1 MISVDILSEVALL
14 ARSKIS
20 LHIVLNAGSDVA
32 IVGGHKFFAHDV
44 LIEFLIASSHA
55 LAIFVGHFGHLL
67 TGFAHKVVVDKPL
80 AHKFLL
86 ELLLWFAGFEA
97 FGVAIGIE
105 VA

>member
-55 LAIFVGHFGHLL
+55 LAIFVGHLGHLL

-80 AHKFLL
+80 AHKFLAQL
-86 ELLLWFAGFEA
+86 TLWLA
-97 FGVAIGIE
+97 FFKAFLISVCIKIS
-105 VA
+105 